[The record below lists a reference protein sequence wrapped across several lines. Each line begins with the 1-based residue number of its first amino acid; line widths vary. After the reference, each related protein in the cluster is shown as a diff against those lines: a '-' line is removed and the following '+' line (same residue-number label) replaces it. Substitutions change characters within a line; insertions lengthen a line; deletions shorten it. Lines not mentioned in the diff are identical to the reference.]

1 MVSIALALSAC
12 APPGKEMKLRDGPPI
27 EDVVTTIDDAL
38 ACMDGR
44 IAKNITFAVGAIPDA
59 TGKEQFNEG
68 GTGKFVTQAAG
79 DVVQSALF
87 KTGVSIVNRRDPSIA
102 VNEGQWGLRDIR
114 SLAPANFFVTGS
126 INTLDFLP
134 GGGAYATVGGVGPRY
149 RQNRILVGMDLFMT
163 NAATGQVVAAISL
176 NKQIYADELGLMAA
190 RVEGTTVIDFDL
202 GVQRREAINFAMRQ
216 MLQLATFELLSQ
228 MMPAE
233 SYVECR
239 GMIDEAFGR
248 IEGKKTSGEQIEM
261 LEEAKAGAAEAAG
274 TDEGGTSSEA
284 TPEATPEARAEAG
297 GATEET
303 APTDTAEAVA
313 TEEIAPIATADAAP
327 APDAAEVAAE
337 TAAAEEAEA
346 ARAEAEKVAADK
358 AAAAKAK
365 ADKAKADKAAAEK
378 AKAEK
383 AAAAKAKAEKAK
395 ADKAAADKAAAEK
408 AATEKAAAEKAK
420 AEKAA
425 AAKAKADKAKAEK
438 AAAAKAKAEKAAAAK
453 AAAEKA
459 KAEKAAAAKAKA
471 DKAKADKAAAAKAKA
486 EKAAAAKAAAAAGEN
501 PDCLPEFR
509 KGEGKTCS

>member
-12 APPGKEMKLRDGPPI
+12 APPGKDMKLRDGPPI

-248 IEGKKTSGEQIEM
+248 IEGKKTSGEQVEM
-261 LEEAKAGAAEAAG
+261 LEEAKAGAADATG
-274 TDEGGTSSEA
+274 TDDAGTSSEA
-284 TPEATPEARAEAG
+284 TPEARTQDEALSES
-297 GATEET
+297 
-303 APTDTAEAVA
+303 EAVEVVEA
-313 TEEIAPIATADAAP
+313 ADAPPEADAA
-327 APDAAEVAAE
+327 DLAAE
-337 TAAAEEAEA
+337 TAAAE
-346 ARAEAEKVAADK
+346 
-358 AAAAKAK
+358 
-365 ADKAKADKAAAEK
+365 
-378 AKAEK
+378 
-383 AAAAKAKAEKAK
+383 
-395 ADKAAADKAAAEK
+395 KAAADKAEAEK
-408 AATEKAAAEKAK
+408 VK

-425 AAKAKADKAKAEK
+425 AAKAKADRAKADRAAAEKAKAEK
-438 AAAAKAKAEKAAAAK
+438 AKADRAAAAK
-453 AAAEKA
+453 AR
-459 KAEKAAAAKAKA
+459 AEKAAAAKAKA
-471 DKAKADKAAAAKAKA
+471 DKAKADKAAAARAKA
-486 EKAAAAKAAAAAGEN
+486 EKAAAAKAAAAGE
-501 PDCLPEFR
+501 DPECMTKFR
-509 KGEGKTCS
+509 MGEGKTCS